1 MPRVA
6 APLSA
11 LLLAVLVAAGCG
23 REDDVGALPSGL
35 DGEPGAVEWRGSL
48 PCADCESIDTRLVL
62 LRRDDGERV
71 FELVEVY
78 VAMDGSMSFEER
90 GHWRIERSMLSL
102 EPDTGGQRRYRL
114 VQGGALQ
121 VRDPAGRLYPGRE
134 HDLLLPTGG
143 HP

>member
-6 APLSA
+6 APVSA
-11 LLLAVLVAAGCG
+11 LLLAVLAAGCG
-23 REDDVGALPSGL
+23 REDGTAALPVL
-35 DGEPGAVEWRGSL
+35 DAEPGALEWRGSL

-78 VAMDGSMSFEER
+78 VALDGSMSFEER

-102 EPDTGGQRRYRL
+102 EPDTGGVRRYRL

-121 VRDPAGRLYPGRE
+121 VRDPGGRPYPGRE
-134 HDLLLPTGG
+134 HDLLLPSGG